1 MKDLQRFIFCL
12 SVTVLVLSCAQRGRP
27 DGGPEDFDPPVFVG
41 SSPANYSV
49 NYDKNEIK
57 INFDEFVK
65 LDNPRQQV
73 IFSPPIEPRPNI
85 MPMSMASKSFT
96 IDMPVDSLQ
105 KETTYT
111 INFGLSVQDNNEGN
125 ILPYFKYVFST
136 GDQLDSLQ
144 VKGRVRDAFERKP
157 DENISV
163 LLYQID
169 STFNDSIVYNELP
182 TYIAYTDSVSNF
194 NVENVKEGRYKLIA
208 ISDKNNN
215 YLFNPKS
222 DKIDF
227 IEKEIDLPT
236 EEEFE
241 LSVFKSEIDFSANRP
256 KQVSQMHF
264 EFGYE
269 GKIDSTQID
278 VISDVPADYEYRV
291 YKDFE
296 KDTLH
301 YWYKPFVEKDS
312 LLFEVTNRNY
322 RDTLEIRPKQIE
334 KDSLRFAANP
344 TGGIGFFEDFTL
356 RANTPIEEI
365 DTTKFSMLTRDS
377 IPVDMKIDLDQ
388 TLNQLKVSF
397 EKDEKQRYIL
407 RLLPAAI
414 TDFYGKTNDTLDYS
428 FNTRSYS
435 DFGNIDLTVN
445 NIDRFPVI
453 VEMVDKNG
461 EIEQSLYHEDG
472 NLFKFKYIKP
482 GEYYFRV
489 IYDDNENGKW
499 DSGNYLKKQKPE
511 EIIYIEKSLKV
522 RAFFDY
528 VEKINLE

>member
-1 MKDLQRFIFCL
+1 MRVIFTL
-12 SVTVLVLSCAQRGRP
+12 LIFSVLFSCAQRGRP
-27 DGGPEDFDPPVFVG
+27 DGGPKDVDPPVFVG

-49 NYDKNEIK
+49 NYNKNEIK

-73 IFSPPIEPRPNI
+73 IFSPPIHPRPNI
-85 MPMSMASKSFT
+85 MPMGTASKSFT

-125 ILPYFKYVFST
+125 VLPYFKYVFST
-136 GDQLDSLQ
+136 GSELDSLQ
-144 VKGRVRDAFERKP
+144 VKGKVRDAYERIP

-163 LLYQID
+163 MLYKM
-169 STFNDSIVYNELP
+169 TEHFNDSIVYEELP

-194 NVENVKEGRYKLIA
+194 NIENVKEGRYKLIA

-227 IEKEIDLPT
+227 LEEEIDLPT
-236 EEEFE
+236 DEEFE
-241 LSVFKSEIDFSANRP
+241 LSVFLSEIDFKANRP
-256 KQVSQMHF
+256 KQISQLHF

-269 GKIDSTQID
+269 GKLDSTQID
-278 VISDVPADYEYRV
+278 VISDVPSDFDYRIYR
-291 YKDFE
+291 DFE

-312 LLFEVTNRNY
+312 LLFVVKNKTY

-334 KDSLRFAANP
+334 KDSLRLTADP
-344 TGGIGFFEDFTL
+344 TGGIGFLEDFTL
-356 RANTPIEEI
+356 RANTPIEVI
-365 DTTKFSMLTRDS
+365 DTTKFSILTRDS
-377 IPVDMKIDLDQ
+377 IPVEMKIDLDQ
-388 TLNQLKVSF
+388 AYNQLKVSF
-397 EKDEKQRYIL
+397 DKTEKQSYVLRIL
-407 RLLPAAI
+407 PNAI
-414 TDFYGKTNDTLDYS
+414 TDFYGKSNDTLAYK
-428 FNTRSYS
+428 FNTKSYS

-453 VEMVDKNG
+453 VEMVNDNG
-461 EIEQSLYHEDG
+461 KVEQSLYHEEG

-489 IYDDNENGKW
+489 IYDDNKNGKW
-499 DSGNYLKKQKPE
+499 DSGDYLKKRKPE
-511 EIIYIEKSLKV
+511 EIIYVKKPLKV

-528 VEKINLE
+528 VEKINL